1 MLIVNFLLTWLVSAL
16 SLLLTAYFVPGF
28 EFNTFGTAAVAA
40 LILGLVNAIVRPF
53 LVILTFPFTIVTLG
67 LFLFVVNALML
78 LLVGFLVPGFLVA
91 GFLPALLASVVLT
104 IVSTV
109 LGLLVRNVT

>member
-1 MLIVNFLLTWLVSAL
+1 MLILNFLLTWLVAAL

-28 EFNTFGTAAVAA
+28 EFDSFITAAIAA
-40 LILGLVNAIVRPF
+40 LILGLVNAIVRPI
-53 LVILTFPFTIVTLG
+53 LLILTFPLTILTLG

-78 LLVGFLVPGFLVA
+78 WLVGSLTPGFTVA

-104 IVSTV
+104 FVST
-109 LGLLVRNVT
+109 LLSLVFKNDT

>member
-1 MLIVNFLLTWLVSAL
+1 MLIVNFLLTWLVGAL

-28 EFNTFGTAAVAA
+28 EFNAFSTAAVAA

-53 LVILTFPFTIVTLG
+53 LVILTFPLTIITLG

-78 LLVGFLVPGFLVA
+78 LLVGFLVPGFIVA
-91 GFLPALLASVVLT
+91 GFLPALLGSVVLT

>member
-1 MLIVNFLLTWLVSAL
+1 MLIINFLLTWLIAAL

-28 EFNTFGTAAVAA
+28 QFDTFGTVAVAA
-40 LILGLVNAIVRPF
+40 LTLGLVNAIVRPF
-53 LVILTFPFTIVTLG
+53 LVILTLPLTLVTLG
-67 LFLFVVNALML
+67 LFLFVVNAVML
-78 LLVGFLVPGFLVA
+78 LLVGFLVPGFVVA
-91 GFLPALLASVVLT
+91 GFVPAILASIVLT